1 MVCSCSLF
9 VWRGHGV
16 CGVLVVCLL
25 SWCVRCVCSL
35 LELVMCVW
43 CGRGM
48 LMVCVVCS
56 WPGLLD
62 MFVVYSRSWCAWRG
76 RGVRGMLVHGARV
89 IGLVICLNSW
99 FTRVGGDDRGYGH
112 ELCMYR

>member
-1 MVCSCSLF
+1 M
-9 VWRGHGV
+9 
-16 CGVLVVCLL
+16 CGVVAVC
-25 SWCVRCVCSL
+25 SWCVWCV
-35 LELVMCVW
+35 
-43 CGRGM
+43 R
-48 LMVCVVCS
+48 
-56 WPGLLD
+56 GLLD

-99 FTRVGGDDRGYGH
+99 FTRVRGDDRGYGH